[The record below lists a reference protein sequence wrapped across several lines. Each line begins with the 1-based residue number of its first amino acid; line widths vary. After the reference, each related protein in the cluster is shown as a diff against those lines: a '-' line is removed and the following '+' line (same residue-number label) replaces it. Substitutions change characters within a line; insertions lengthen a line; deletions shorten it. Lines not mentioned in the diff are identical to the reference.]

1 MAAEAP
7 SGNAAVFFGFEPRCR
22 LLPYLCAEDEIITA
36 NNRNLFLAI
45 SAATLPAAHI
55 QREVQFGG
63 KVFSNDGRQL

>member
-7 SGNAAVFFGFEPRCR
+7 QATRQISLVLSR
-22 LLPYLCAEDEIITA
+22 LLPYLCAEDEIITV

-45 SAATLPAAHI
+45 SAARLPTART